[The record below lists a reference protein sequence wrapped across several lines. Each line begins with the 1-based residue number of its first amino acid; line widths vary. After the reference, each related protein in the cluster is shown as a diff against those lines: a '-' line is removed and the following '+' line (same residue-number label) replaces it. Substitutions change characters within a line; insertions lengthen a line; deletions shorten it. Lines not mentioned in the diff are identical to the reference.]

1 MHEIA
6 VDISEVLDGDSEGC
20 VTDTVL
26 NQSLTEED
34 IKEVL
39 KETDKQKLQLFFH
52 YVERIPIASSTSS
65 ESHEST
71 RMNRIAQRIAN
82 ACDCSGHCAFCGRKC
97 CPKKDTSVFGK
108 TSMKTIAQSVCGC
121 DCNVALCGKKDFVIG
136 YKMTDIKQDS
146 LQEGSTTAAMQ
157 WKDTRHALWTVGSLV
172 LKFTLYS
179 ALFLI
184 SLFSF
189 GDNIYQ
195 TGERRQVLFDF
206 IDAFLS
212 LVGDIVTL
220 IALIVALVRRPEEI
234 MKDLKSL
241 CAMCASCLRI
251 QKPCCSTSDKPIDSP
266 TYCCCSGE
274 NGTETA
280 RGLSSTGGKVCT
292 VIANSSEIFLSLFD
306 EILATII
313 LITSLYSFIGE
324 QNFRT
329 FYGVTEWTEVPSMML
344 ILLSFLLYLKSHYD
358 RVENIF
364 GNVRKFD
371 SDILDAS
378 KEHNKLS
385 KIVNRCTLLFG
396 FQWRMVIH
404 AVLLSLLQIF
414 CLLALVWKIIRDTCQ
429 SPAEAQLLAPTSIED
444 LLYWEYNKTT
454 VPTSE
459 YGALGNCT
467 LPSLSQDK
475 INFYTVYSILYVS
488 IILPVMS
495 YLLLLVSNLPYFT
508 DYLELLYYS
517 GLYNAEQ
524 VLKGGHVGDISVNKL
539 EMFAKVIAGE
549 QVQASVKCNVA
560 ESDMEQKMRK
570 IPIIKKEVENDYI
583 QSSQKSTDKLRAV
596 LTSIPTVIIGIIH
609 FILFFANIGFLTC
622 RYSPQLGVTCLSPY
636 DLFNVFT
643 TDVWSDIGVLVI
655 PLIIL
660 LLLVGFPGPILTIV
674 WICII
679 AAIVTVVIYL
689 FFLYCLCYMACA
701 ESRPRSRRY

>member
-1 MHEIA
+1 MHETTI
-6 VDISEVLDGDSEGC
+6 VISEVVDLDGGNFGA
-20 VTDTVL
+20 VAGIVL
-26 NQSLTEED
+26 NQSLTDED
-34 IKEVL
+34 IKKVV
-39 KETDKQKLQLFFH
+39 KETGKQKIQLYLH
-52 YVERIPIASSTSS
+52 YLERASITNSTQSEPHGNTRMKRISQKIAS
-65 ESHEST
+65 
-71 RMNRIAQRIAN
+71 
-82 ACDCSGHCAFCGRKC
+82 ACACNCPGAF
-97 CPKKDTSVFGK
+97 
-108 TSMKTIAQSVCGC
+108 
-121 DCNVALCGKKDFVIG
+121 CGKKDCAFG
-136 YKMTDIKQDS
+136 YKLNDIKQDS
-146 LQEGSTTAAMQ
+146 LQEGPTTAAMQ
-157 WKDTRHALWTVGSLV
+157 WKDHRCALWTVGSLV
-172 LKFTLYS
+172 LKFILYS
-179 ALFLI
+179 ALLLI

-189 GDNIYQ
+189 GDSIYQ

-371 SDILDAS
+371 NNILDAS

-467 LPSLSQDK
+467 LPSLSPDK

-488 IILPVMS
+488 IILPIMS
-495 YLLLLVSNLPYFT
+495 YLLLFVSNLPYFIS
-508 DYLELLYYS
+508 YSQLLHLS
-517 GLYNAEQ
+517 GLYQAEHGP
-524 VLKGGHVGDISVNKL
+524 KEGGMGDISGN
-539 EMFAKVIAGE
+539 MFRKVLKIFYNE
-549 QVQASVKCNVA
+549 QMHPSGKKVSDADIEQLRIRRGLV
-560 ESDMEQKMRK
+560 ESDY
-570 IPIIKKEVENDYI
+570 VE
-583 QSSQKSTDKLRAV
+583 SSNRSSEKARAIV
-596 LTSIPTVIIGIIH
+596 TSVPTVMIGVVH
-609 FILFFANIGFLTC
+609 FALFFTNIGFLAC
-622 RYSPQLGVTCLSPY
+622 RYSPQLGVTCSSPS
-636 DLFNVFT
+636 DMFHVFT
-643 TDVWSDIGVLVI
+643 TSLERDEIALIV

-660 LLLVGFPGPILTIV
+660 FLLVGLPGALITLMWICVFVIILT
-674 WICII
+674 
-679 AAIVTVVIYL
+679 VVAV
-689 FFLYCLCYMACA
+689 YCTCYILTGPPK
-701 ESRPRSRRY
+701 EQRRRRY